1 MANLNLY
8 QQLTYIETYDG
19 DVKTITASIDTVSAL
34 LKDEQFLNL
43 GNELINKSN
52 IKRVFTKELS
62 DVDKVVYSIEDK
74 NLRSQVQAD
83 IDKRLKDGLRVNVW
97 IVQNLLTKH
106 EQPCQ

>member
-83 IDKRLKDGLRVNVW
+83 IDKRLKDGLRVNV
-97 IVQNLLTKH
+97 
-106 EQPCQ
+106 